1 MQRYR
6 RIILSIMIF
15 LLASLAGCSSC
26 NDPHGSPVPDS
37 SLAPASD
44 TPSDKPTAASEFA
57 YAYGTCVSG
66 VDISGMTKA
75 EAIEALQKAETEL
88 INAYKCTLLLD
99 DRSFTLTASDIT
111 VMSDLDRI
119 LKAAEGVSGLYQIA
133 ALPVDD
139 ERLDSALEKI
149 AETINIES
157 EPERIKVNDMG
168 DRSPSFS
175 IIKGKSGLEMD
186 EAKAK
191 EQILEGLTSIE
202 ICMTEVEACVG
213 MVKLPKLRGRC
224 ATEFNQWNE
233 NRSFNLAKAASLIN
247 GYILSPDKTLS
258 FGDVLGPRTEENGW
272 KMAEAYIN
280 GGLESEDQYGGGI
293 CQVSTTLYN
302 AALKADLSVPT
313 RFNHSKPVPYVP
325 AGLDAAIS
333 EGALDLVI
341 RNNTPSDIYIFMW
354 AENGQLVCE
363 IYGSELSDD
372 YDRIELISEF
382 KDSILPGEA
391 EFYDDFELPYGET
404 LLITPAVTGSVYES
418 YKVFYL
424 GDKEIKRER
433 ITESRYRSHPAVYAV
448 GRNHV

>member
-1 MQRYR
+1 
-6 RIILSIMIF
+6 MIF

-149 AETINIES
+149 AETVNIAS
-157 EPERIKVNDMG
+157 EPERIKVKDMG

-175 IIKGKSGLEMD
+175 I
-186 EAKAK
+186 
-191 EQILEGLTSIE
+191 
-202 ICMTEVEACVG
+202 
-213 MVKLPKLRGRC
+213 VK
-224 ATEFNQWNE
+224 
-233 NRSFNLAKAASLIN
+233 
-247 GYILSPDKTLS
+247 
-258 FGDVLGPRTEENGW
+258 
-272 KMAEAYIN
+272 
-280 GGLESEDQYGGGI
+280 
-293 CQVSTTLYN
+293 
-302 AALKADLSVPT
+302 
-313 RFNHSKPVPYVP
+313 
-325 AGLDAAIS
+325 
-333 EGALDLVI
+333 
-341 RNNTPSDIYIFMW
+341 
-354 AENGQLVCE
+354 
-363 IYGSELSDD
+363 
-372 YDRIELISEF
+372 
-382 KDSILPGEA
+382 
-391 EFYDDFELPYGET
+391 
-404 LLITPAVTGSVYES
+404 
-418 YKVFYL
+418 
-424 GDKEIKRER
+424 
-433 ITESRYRSHPAVYAV
+433 
-448 GRNHV
+448 